1 MLHGYIK
8 VASITP
14 EMRVADCDFNGDK
27 IIEAMKQC
35 ATEEV
40 KIAVFPE
47 LSITGYSCG
56 DLFLQDRLLS
66 EAMMTLKRIVEASRE
81 LDLFLFVGLPVV
93 VNGKVYNGAAA
104 IKDGRLL
111 GVVPKKNGPNY
122 TEHYELRTFSM
133 ALDESEVVDF
143 GFGLGKA
150 PFGTKILF
158 ECENLPKLKIAVEIC
173 EDLWV
178 PIPESNHHAI
188 AGATIIANLSAS
200 AEVTGKHIYRRSLV
214 KGQSARLMAG
224 YIYTSSGNG
233 ESSTD
238 IVYGG
243 HDLIC
248 ENGEI
253 LVEKPLFE
261 DGMIT
266 AEIDL
271 EKLLHDRRRV
281 NTFGT
286 VNTDNYQK
294 VKFSYQKLTPMVRL
308 LRKIPKSPF
317 IPSDREERKRVSQ
330 EVITIQTMGLRK
342 RLHHIHGNSAI
353 IGVSGGLDSTLA
365 LLITYK
371 TFNLLGLDRKGI
383 VAVTMPCFGTTGRTY
398 QNAVLLAKKLG
409 VTLLEINIKEAVTL
423 HLKDIGH
430 DINVHDVTFENAQA
444 RERTQVLMDIANSRG
459 GIVIGTGDMS
469 EMALGW
475 ATYNGDHMS
484 MYGVNASVPKTMVRF
499 LVMYFAEL
507 AEEGGEEELSEV
519 LYDILD
525 TPVSPELLPPDEN
538 GKIKQRTED
547 IVGPYELHDFF
558 LYYMLR
564 WGFSPDKIYRLACTA
579 FHDEFEKDFIHK
591 WLKTF
596 YHRFFISQYKRSC
609 VPDGVRVGSIGLSP
623 RGDFRM
629 PSDAMVNSWM
639 KIIDEIAP
647 KNNNEN

>member
-1 MLHGYIK
+1 MIHGFIK
-8 VASITP
+8 VAAITP
-14 EMRVADCDFNGDK
+14 EMRVADCDYNGDK
-27 IIEAMKQC
+27 IIEYMEACERKD
-35 ATEEV
+35 V

-47 LSITGYSCG
+47 LAITGYTCG
-56 DLFLQDRLLS
+56 DLFLQERLLD
-66 EAMMTLKRIVEASRE
+66 EAMRTLKRIVETTE
-81 LDLFLFVGLPVV
+81 GLDLFAFVGLPVV

-104 IKDGRLL
+104 IKDGKLL
-111 GVVPKKNGPNY
+111 GVIPKKNGPNY

-133 ALDESEVVDF
+133 ALDENEIVDF
-143 GFGLGKA
+143 GYGLGKA

-158 ECENLPKLKIAVEIC
+158 ECENFTKLKIAAEIC

-188 AGATIIANLSAS
+188 AGATVIANLSAS
-200 AEVTGKHIYRRSLV
+200 VEVTGKHIYRRSLV
-214 KGQSARLMAG
+214 KGQSARLMTG
-224 YIYTSSGNG
+224 YLYSSSGNG

-238 IVYGG
+238 MVFGG
-243 HDLIC
+243 HSMIG
-248 ENGEI
+248 ENGDI

-261 DGMIT
+261 DGMIV

-271 EKLLHDRRRV
+271 ERLIHDRRRV

-286 VNTDNYQK
+286 VNTEKYTK
-294 VKFSYQKLTPMVRL
+294 IPFSVQRITPMITL
-308 LRKIPKSPF
+308 ERKIPKSPF
-317 IPSDREERKRVSQ
+317 LPESKEERKGVC
-330 EVITIQTMGLRK
+330 EEAIAIQTMGLKK
-342 RLHHIHGNSAI
+342 RLDHIHGKNAV

-365 LLITYK
+365 LLIICK
-371 TFNLLGLDRKGI
+371 AFDELGLDRKGI
-383 VAVTMPCFGTTGRTY
+383 TAVTMPCFGTTGRTY
-398 QNAVLLAKKLG
+398 GNATDLAKRLG
-409 VTLLEINIKEAVTL
+409 VTLREIDIKEAVIL
-423 HLKDIGH
+423 HLRDIGH
-430 DINVHDVTFENAQA
+430 DLNVHDVTYENAQA
-444 RERTQVLMDIANSRG
+444 RERTQVLMDIANDVG
-459 GIVIGTGDMS
+459 GIVVGTGDMS

-484 MYGVNASVPKTMVRF
+484 MYGVNAAVPKTMVRH
-499 LVMYFAEL
+499 LVMHFAEFYQGKGD
-507 AEEGGEEELSEV
+507 EEVSEV

-538 GKIKQRTED
+538 GKIKQKTED

-558 LYYMLR
+558 LFYMLR

-579 FHDEFEKDFIHK
+579 FHDEYEEGFIHH

-609 VPDGVRVGSIGLSP
+609 VPDGVRVTNVGLSP

-629 PSDAMVNSWM
+629 PSDASVRSWM

-647 KNNNEN
+647 KDGK